1 MGKQIIIATRNKD
14 KARELK
20 TLLFDA
26 GITARTLDEVD
37 PERKISEV
45 EETGTTLEE
54 NALLKARTISAVL
67 GEPAI
72 ADDTGL
78 EVDALDGAPGIYA
91 ARYAGEG
98 CSYADNVN
106 KLLIALADV
115 PTSERTARF
124 RTVACYTDG
133 EKELTSEGVVEGL
146 ITDTPLGEDGFGYD
160 PVFLIPHLEKT
171 YAQLTNEEKNSLSHR
186 SKAMKSL
193 ITLLKE
199 ERIIISPPPGD
210 TVAFTGNKQR
220 SQLV

>member
-1 MGKQIIIATRNKD
+1 MSKQIIIATRNKD

-45 EETGTTLEE
+45 EETGITLEE
-54 NALLKARTISAVL
+54 NALLKAWTISAVL
-67 GEPAI
+67 GKPVI

-78 EVDALDGAPGIYA
+78 EVDALDGAPGVYA

-115 PTSERTARF
+115 PTSDRTARF
-124 RTVACYTDG
+124 RTVTCYTDG

-146 ITDTPLGEDGFGYD
+146 ITDIPLGEDGFGYD

-171 YAQLTNEEKNSLSHR
+171 YAQLTSKEKNSLSHR

-193 ITLLKE
+193 ITLLKN
-199 ERIIISPPPGD
+199 ERIIMSPSPGD
-210 TVAFTGNKQR
+210 TVAFPGNKQR